1 MLVSIR
7 VGLYDF
13 FAFTLPGVFYLL
25 IVGYT
30 LTLFQVAPANYSAL
44 NDLSISSFI
53 VLVGAGYITG
63 QLVDPIAYRWMR
75 LFFGPNTRQRVW
87 AFNHFQQVHPRLVPN
102 FEVTDWEILLQM
114 LKAKHPDVASEVEMH
129 NVASIMLRNISLGFM
144 ILASVFIAYYLI
156 MAPNIWNLVLATA
169 CLVLSY
175 TGLRQSRMK
184 REWFYTGIFNAV
196 AASHLEEATW
206 IANAGAAENTSIGTA
221 SVAFNTNQE
230 DQNPN
235 AL

>member
-1 MLVSIR
+1 MSIR
-7 VGLYDF
+7 IGLYDF
-13 FAFTLPGVFYLL
+13 FAFTVPGVFYLL

-30 LTLFQVAPANYSAL
+30 LALFQVPTGNYGAL

-63 QLVDPIAYRWMR
+63 QLVDPIAYGWMR
-75 LFFGPNTRQRVW
+75 LFYGPNTRQRVW
-87 AFNHFQQVHPRLVPN
+87 AFHHFQQVHPRLVPN

-129 NVASIMLRNISLGFM
+129 NVASIMLRNISLGFT
-144 ILASVFIAYYLI
+144 ILAIVFLAYYLVV
-156 MAPNIWNLVLATA
+156 APNVWNLVLATV

-175 TGLRQSRMK
+175 IGLRQSRMK
-184 REWFYTGIFNAV
+184 REWFYAGIFNAV
-196 AASHLEEATW
+196 AASQLGEATW
-206 IANAGAAENTSIGTA
+206 IANAGAAENTSTGNA
-221 SVAFNTNQE
+221 SVAFDTNQE
-230 DQNPN
+230 DQKPN